1 MPGKPGMTGEGLGGS
16 RPGAGRKAV
25 WFKAKRGEIFTFE
38 RETIGEEIHQPELWT
53 VLSVS
58 ENEIEFQTRH
68 DIIVIRRP
76 DADD

>member
-1 MPGKPGMTGEGLGGS
+1 MKGEGLGGS

-25 WFKAKRGEIFTFE
+25 WFKAERGESLMTE
-38 RETIGEEIHQPELWT
+38 RETIGGEIREPELWT

-58 ENEIEFQTRH
+58 VDEIEFQCDD